1 MKSLKQIN
9 LKFWWQHLLFWIGVW
24 LLYIYFYS
32 YQSSEYTYVAWF
44 ATFLLPV
51 TIVTAY
57 YFGKV
62 IIPKYLL
69 QKQYGYF
76 ALYTFTALILSAY
89 ASLMAIM
96 LCLMLLS
103 NYSLQGLPFMS
114 RNVFFMLVLM
124 YLVIGLVSFYYLLR
138 YNFEQVAQNKDL
150 QNKILTTQLQLK
162 EQELNYLKKQIHPH
176 FLFNTLNTIYGFALK
191 QSEKTPEMILR
202 LSNLL
207 DYILYQ
213 VQKPSVLLTDEI
225 NHIQN
230 YVALESIRFR
240 ETLKVDVEINGQ
252 TDNTFIP
259 PMLLIPFVENAF
271 KHGRTIEGFLTVKM
285 EIAVLEG
292 DLIFILKN
300 TTTEQSNITKHG
312 IGLNNI
318 QKRLELLYP
327 NRYNLDVEN
336 EDNWYNVYLS
346 INEIEKYETIE
357 PILNP
362 SLKKGR
368 KPDDSTQRF

>member
-1 MKSLKQIN
+1 MKSLKNIN
-9 LKFWWQHLLFWIGVW
+9 FKFWWQHLLFWIGVW
-24 LLYIYFYS
+24 LLYVYFYS

-51 TIVTAY
+51 TIFTAY
-57 YFGKV
+57 YFAKV

-69 QKQYGYF
+69 RKQYIYF
-76 ALYTFTALILSAY
+76 VLYTFTSLIFSAY
-89 ASLMAIM
+89 ASLMAITI
-96 LCLMLLS
+96 CLMLLS

-114 RNVFFMLVLM
+114 RNVLFMLVLM

-138 YNFEQVAQNKDL
+138 YNFEQIAQNKDL

-191 QSEKTPEMILR
+191 QSDKTPEMILR

-213 VQKPSVLLTDEI
+213 IQKPSVLLSDEI

-240 ETLKVDVEINGQ
+240 ETLKVDVKINGQ
-252 TDNTFIP
+252 IDDIIIP
-259 PMLLIPFVENAF
+259 PMLFIPFVENAF
-271 KHGRTIEGFLTVKM
+271 KHGRTIEKFLTIQM
-285 EIAVLEG
+285 EISILDA
-292 DLIFILKN
+292 DLIFVLKN
-300 TTTEQSNITKHG
+300 TTDKKNNKTNHG
-312 IGLNNI
+312 IGLDNI

-327 NRYNLDVEN
+327 NRYQLDVEKQQ
-336 EDNWYNVYLS
+336 NWYNVHLS
-346 INEIEKYETIE
+346 INQIENYERI
-357 PILNP
+357 
-362 SLKKGR
+362 
-368 KPDDSTQRF
+368 

>member
-1 MKSLKQIN
+1 MINLKQIN
-9 LKFWWQHLLFWIGVW
+9 YKYWWQHLLFWIGIW
-24 LLYIYFYS
+24 LLYVYFYS
-32 YQSSEYTYVAWF
+32 YQSSEYSYVAWF

-57 YFGKV
+57 YFGKI

-76 ALYTFTALILSAY
+76 VLYTITSLILSAY

-103 NYSLQGLPFMS
+103 NYSLQGLPFLS
-114 RNVFFMLVLM
+114 RNIFFMLVLI

-138 YNFEQVAQNKDL
+138 YNFQQVAQNKNL
-150 QNKILTTQLQLK
+150 QNKILKTQLQLK
-162 EQELNYLKKQIHPH
+162 EQELNFLKKQIHPH

-191 QSEKTPEMILR
+191 QSDKTPEMILR

-252 TDNTFIP
+252 TENTFIP

-271 KHGRTIEGFLTVKM
+271 KHGRTVDGFLTVKT
-285 EIAVLEG
+285 EIAILHG

-300 TTTEQSNITKHG
+300 TAIEKPNPVKHG
-312 IGLNNI
+312 IGLDNI

-327 NRYNLDVEN
+327 NRYDLNIETT
-336 EDNWYNVYLS
+336 ENWYTVYLS
-346 INEIEKYETIE
+346 INAIETY
-357 PILNP
+357 N
-362 SLKKGR
+362 
-368 KPDDSTQRF
+368 D